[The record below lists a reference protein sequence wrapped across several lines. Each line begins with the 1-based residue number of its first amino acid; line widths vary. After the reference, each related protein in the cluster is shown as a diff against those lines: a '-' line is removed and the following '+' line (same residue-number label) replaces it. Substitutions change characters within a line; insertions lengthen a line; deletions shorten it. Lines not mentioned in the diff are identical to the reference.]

1 MEGQINEWIF
11 YASSA
16 VFVVLICVFAFYL
29 YLHKKREGISYS
41 LAIQKLK
48 FFIRQKYGS
57 LEGNQERFCEEYNI
71 SEKESFLAVL
81 EAQEGEILFPQLL
94 AEALSKIGPR
104 VILRERTFYIEERFG
119 A

>member
-11 YASSA
+11 YASSI
-16 VFVVLICVFAFYL
+16 VFVVLIGVFAFYL

-48 FFIRQKYGS
+48 SFIAQKYGS
-57 LEGNQERFCEEYNI
+57 LEGNQERFCEEYGI

-81 EAQEGEILFPQLL
+81 SASSEEVNSPQVIG
-94 AEALSKIGPR
+94 EALSKIGPR
-104 VILRERTFYIEERFG
+104 VVLMNRTYYVEESFK

>member
-16 VFVVLICVFAFYL
+16 VFVVLIGVFAFYL
-29 YLHKKREGISYS
+29 YLHKKREGISYP

-48 FFIRQKYGS
+48 IFINQKYGNT
-57 LEGNQERFCEEYNI
+57 EDNQERFCDEYEI

-81 EAQEGEILFPQLL
+81 RSADDEIRSPQVIG
-94 AEALSKIGPR
+94 EALSKIGPR
-104 VILRERTFYIEERFG
+104 VTLMNRTYYIEERYG
-119 A
+119 L

>member
-16 VFVVLICVFAFYL
+16 VFVVLIGVFAFYL
-29 YLHKKREGISYS
+29 YLHKKREGISYP

-48 FFIRQKYGS
+48 IFIRQKYGS
-57 LEGNQERFCEEYNI
+57 LEGNQERFCEEYEI

-81 EAQEGEILFPQLL
+81 HSSGDEISAPQII
-94 AEALSKIGPR
+94 AEALSKIGPK
-104 VILRERTFYIEERFG
+104 VILMNRTFYVEERY
-119 A
+119 AS